1 MMKIIVI
8 VLSTLIWNSVHPDDK
23 SHNEIYTATSARMQN
38 TVSYNSM
45 NRDFTSDGSDNEN
58 TSNLWRKFILY
69 TFLVKG
75 GEQSENSI
83 MGNENLKRFHI
94 DGVIEE
100 IRNRK
105 IYDKQ
110 HRKRQGVADIV
121 STWNDSDCIRREH
134 HRPVWIRIQII
145 VS

>member
-8 VLSTLIWNSVHPDDK
+8 VLSTLIWNSVYPNDK

-38 TVSYNSM
+38 TMSYNSM
-45 NRDFTSDGSDNEN
+45 NRDFSSDGSDSEN
-58 TSNLWRKFILY
+58 TSNLWRIFILY
-69 TFLVKG
+69 TFLEKG
-75 GEQSENSI
+75 GEQGENSCL
-83 MGNENLKRFHI
+83 GNENLKRVHI

-110 HRKRQGVADIV
+110 HRKR
-121 STWNDSDCIRREH
+121 
-134 HRPVWIRIQII
+134 
-145 VS
+145 